1 MYLLCTPCASNK
13 LTQSGYLI
21 AQLDTNTKEA
31 AWCGVHTHSR
41 QMRGAALTGE
51 APATM
56 QQLWGNLVGTM
67 GQVTTHQQE
76 QHTPLCKARARSLH
90 VPLYQH
96 VHGSHQS
103 WAKGWNIY
111 EKFSWHD
118 AKKLAALAFSL
129 GHIFLHELFS
139 LWPSMPSFI
148 CLYIVWRVKKI
159 AKNYEKKIIV
169 TLQGLPLPS

>member
-1 MYLLCTPCASNK
+1 MRCTH
-13 LTQSGYLI
+13 T
-21 AQLDTNTKEA
+21 
-31 AWCGVHTHSR
+31 HTHSR

-67 GQVTTHQQE
+67 GQVTTHQQQE

-103 WAKGWNIY
+103 WAKGCNIY

-118 AKKLAALAFSL
+118 AKSSQHSL
-129 GHIFLHELFS
+129 FHLVI
-139 LWPSMPSFI
+139 SFFMSFFPFD
-148 CLYIVWRVKKI
+148 
-159 AKNYEKKIIV
+159 
-169 TLQGLPLPS
+169 LPCLPSSACTLCKELWKLQRIMRKKLSWLFKACHSPLSICEP

>member
-31 AWCGVHTHSR
+31 AWCGVHTHTHSR

-67 GQVTTHQQE
+67 GQVTTHQQQE

-96 VHGSHQS
+96 VHGCHQS
-103 WAKGWNIY
+103 
-111 EKFSWHD
+111 
-118 AKKLAALAFSL
+118 
-129 GHIFLHELFS
+129 
-139 LWPSMPSFI
+139 
-148 CLYIVWRVKKI
+148 
-159 AKNYEKKIIV
+159 
-169 TLQGLPLPS
+169 